1 MTASQVVKALQ
12 ANIREEHR
20 CFLQLCAA
28 SVQGVSPALAAP
40 EVGLSVCLLHWLEWC
55 HGLVCFLQLV
65 AASIPWGE
73 MWTLGGSC
81 SGSSAVTQG
90 LECVD

>member
-40 EVGLSVCLLHWLEWC
+40 EC
-55 HGLVCFLQLV
+55 
-65 AASIPWGE
+65 
-73 MWTLGGSC
+73 
-81 SGSSAVTQG
+81 
-90 LECVD
+90 